1 MPFRDYLGGEQ
12 QASGL
17 AYHGGELYLCGDIK
31 RQRRGL
37 PCVFLKNQKSKQEG
51 VSVMPSGG
59 FRVGAGRPRKNPIE
73 KELEGKQKKPAAA
86 PKPKAPPVSR
96 ANSEAL
102 MVDYFAAALKECAG
116 EVPSVDAL
124 RTEINDY
131 IAAMGCA
138 EFVPPQVITDY
149 IIHRQGYLA
158 CEMMNRKIGRMT
170 KDYKLSPYVTA
181 GQAYYKS
188 MQGDFNLILQIVQ
201 RHGGEKSENT
211 NQFLALLMN
220 RGF

>member
-1 MPFRDYLGGEQ
+1 M
-12 QASGL
+12 A
-17 AYHGGELYLCGDIK
+17 
-31 RQRRGL
+31 
-37 PCVFLKNQKSKQEG
+37 
-51 VSVMPSGG
+51 SGG

-73 KELEGKQKKPAAA
+73 KELEGKAAKKPKSP
-86 PKPKAPPVSR
+86 PKPKPPKAPFTDSQ
-96 ANSEAL
+96 EL
-102 MVDYFAAALKECAG
+102 MSGYFAAALKECAG

-124 RTEINDY
+124 RGEMNGY
-131 IAAMGCA
+131 LAAMGCA

-201 RHGGEKSENT
+201 RHGGEKSEEKND
-211 NQFLALLMN
+211 FLALLIN